1 MDNLKGIR
9 IFRTIVEAGGFA
21 AAADRL
27 EISAP
32 MISKYM
38 ADLEKTL
45 GARLL
50 NRSSRAVSLTEA
62 GSRYLEQC
70 RLALDILDAAAA
82 TVSEAAA
89 TPRGELKITA
99 PVWCATPFFAN
110 LLTDYRR
117 SYPQVRLDMHLDNHM
132 VDIVAGGFDLALRA
146 TDVPSPGL
154 IARALCR
161 FEFHLV
167 ATPDY
172 LASLENP
179 SRPEMVMPN
188 YLQPEQ
194 LSCLGLTVAAPASLN
209 TVMKSSDNTLSY
221 HAVCAG
227 MGAAFLPGW
236 LVDADVAAGRLLE
249 LPRKDPPITG
259 KLFAV
264 YSSRRQIPPKLRTF
278 IDFLSQKMALDT
290 IAHAQNLPTHRAH
303 QKPGE
308 TDPEPL
314 AGGRHVPTG

>member
-27 EISAP
+27 DISAP
-32 MISKYM
+32 MISKYV
-38 ADLEKTL
+38 ANLEKAL
-45 GARLL
+45 GVRLL

-62 GSRYLEQC
+62 GSSYLEQC
-70 RLALDILDAAAA
+70 RQALDILDAAAA
-82 TVSEAAA
+82 TVSQASAA
-89 TPRGELKITA
+89 PRGELKITA

-110 LLTDYRR
+110 LLADYRR

-146 TDVPSPGL
+146 TGAPSPAL

-161 FEFHLV
+161 FELHLV
-167 ATPDY
+167 AAPNY

-179 SRPEMVMPN
+179 LRPDVVMPN

-194 LSCLGLTVAAPASLN
+194 INCPGLAVAAPASLN
-209 TVMKSSDNTLSY
+209 TVMKSSDTTLTY

-236 LVDADVAAGRLLE
+236 LVDADMAAGRLLE
-249 LPRKDPPITG
+249 LPRKGPPIVG
-259 KLFAV
+259 QLFAV

-278 IDFLSQKMALDT
+278 IDFLSQKLALDSLV
-290 IAHAQNLPTHRAH
+290 Q
-303 QKPGE
+303 
-308 TDPEPL
+308 
-314 AGGRHVPTG
+314 

>member
-27 EISAP
+27 DVSAP
-32 MISKYM
+32 MISKYV

-62 GSRYLEQC
+62 GSSYLEQC
-70 RLALDILDAAAA
+70 RQALDILDAAAV
-82 TVSEAAA
+82 TVSQAAA

-110 LLTDYRR
+110 LLADYRR

-132 VDIVAGGFDLALRA
+132 VDIVEGGFDLALRA
-146 TDVPSPGL
+146 TGAPSPGL

-167 ATPDY
+167 ATPDH
-172 LASLENP
+172 LASLEDP
-179 SRPEMVMPN
+179 LRPDMIMPN

-194 LSCLGLTVAAPASLN
+194 LSCLGLTVAAPAGL
-209 TVMKSSDNTLSY
+209 TVMKSSDTTLSY

-227 MGAAFLPGW
+227 TGAAFLPGW
-236 LVDADVAAGRLLE
+236 LVDADVAAGRLLA
-249 LPRKDPPITG
+249 LPRKGPPMVG
-259 KLFAV
+259 ELFAV
-264 YSSRRQIPPKLRTF
+264 YSSRRQMPPKLRTF
-278 IDFLSQKMALDT
+278 IDFLSQKMALG
-290 IAHAQNLPTHRAH
+290 ALAQNLPTHLVH
-303 QKPGE
+303 QKPGD
-308 TDPEPL
+308 TGPEPL
-314 AGGRHVPTG
+314 AGNLHVPTGQ